1 MADINFKWRYT
12 EQEYYSDSPTSYTYG
27 IPGEVG
33 VSLDVNSNIPTLK
46 ISYYFVMNEY
56 ATGFAVSI
64 DAMPSYDRFTGWTG
78 VENKTYS
85 SITTAGVTA
94 TIYVRWDT
102 TDANYLSGGTETF
115 TVYIPYPKPITE
127 YTLTYN
133 SNGGVG
139 GPASVRI
146 PDYVGTI
153 SISNKVPTRNGYI
166 FKCWN
171 TAVNGG
177 GSSYAY
183 GDNIKLSNNITL
195 YAIWQKMTIK
205 LQYTGAGGAT
215 SSGADLYVED
225 TKWGERFYLASNQF
239 ERNCYRFIGWQL
251 FRANAAQWLNTYN
264 EWDSN
269 YSNVKLLSEGDC
281 IDTDIMSLGQATDG
295 EYIIIYAQWERVV
308 PKSYVFDGTKFKEV
322 VSIKMFD
329 GTSFKDIIDAKH
341 F

>member
-1 MADINFKWRYT
+1 MADITFKWRYT
-12 EQEYYSDSPTSYTYG
+12 EQEYYSDSSTSYSSG

-33 VSLDVNSNIPTLK
+33 VSLDVESNIPTLK
-46 ISYYFVMNEY
+46 ISHYFIMNEY

-64 DAMPSYDRFTGWTG
+64 DTAPSYDRFTGWTG
-78 VENKTYS
+78 VQNKTYS
-85 SITTAGVTA
+85 SITTSGVTA

-102 TDANYLSGGTETF
+102 TNTNYLTAGDKTF

-127 YTLTYN
+127 YTLAYH

-139 GPASVRI
+139 GPSSIQV

-153 SISNKVPTRNGYI
+153 SISSEVPTRNGYI

-177 GSSYAY
+177 GISYVY
-183 GDNIKLSNNITL
+183 GDTIDLSNNIIL

-205 LQYTGAGGAT
+205 LQYTGAGGTT

-225 TKWGERFYLASNQF
+225 TKWGELFYLSSNQF

-251 FRANAAQWLNTYN
+251 FRANVAQWLNTSN
-264 EWDSN
+264 EWDSDYN
-269 YSNVKLLSEGDC
+269 NVKLLSEGDC

-308 PKSYVFDGTKFKEV
+308 PESYVFDGESFKKV
-322 VSIKMFD
+322 VGIKMFN
-329 GTSFKDIIDAKH
+329 GTSFKDVVDAKQ